1 MAGVGN
7 KLARIDVLIGGAD
20 QARKQVE
27 EMRKEWARLGKE
39 IQAAQKQMEATVDT
53 VDYDKNKA
61 AYTEAVKQQKQLQK
75 SIQETERNINTV
87 EKYLA
92 DVSGQTLRNLNNAR
106 TGLNQMLL
114 GVNPKNFETLQTLR
128 DYIKQIGDEIQRR
141 KGNLVEFS
149 DIMGNIGNVSDKS
162 LGMAKQR
169 LQELVA
175 STEKNSAELQNFRDQ
190 LSKIEEEERRRI
202 SQRAQST
209 LGSIQGGTFNA
220 TIGETKEAI
229 KLLEQYKQQLKISD
243 TQGIQQ
249 VDDAIKSLNE
259 RIKQASD
266 STMSLQDSLD
276 LAEKV
281 GKGTFD
287 GTIEDLDR
295 LKKTL
300 EDYKKKLKATDT
312 QGLKQIQ
319 DALQNIEK
327 QQKKVAR
334 ETVNI
339 DDTLKNLRTAPLED
353 LQKAAARLQS
363 ELSEAER
370 NTEEYVKA
378 SRKLRSVNAQIKE
391 VKRSWEEHDNQIVA
405 TMKRLTSYVLV
416 YAGFNEVVGR
426 MKQLLQANLELSDSM
441 ADIQKT
447 TGLTAEAV
455 ADLGTEI
462 DKMDTRTAQQ
472 QLYEL
477 AASAGQ
483 AGLSSREDILGFV
496 RAADQLTIALNE
508 LGNDGV
514 NTLLKISNLTGEGK
528 MLGTE
533 KALLAI
539 GSSINELS
547 AASVATAG
555 PITEIIS
562 RIGSIASVSKL
573 SMADMA
579 ALGATLDELGQEAEV
594 SGTALTTFITALQT
608 NTRSIAMATGLDD
621 KELERMMKAGK
632 TMEAIVMVL
641 EKLGSMGKEE
651 GMKALA
657 PILKEFGS
665 DGERLNRVLSS
676 LSQNT
681 DILRARVDLSR
692 EAYEEATSVTEE
704 AMVKQESAIG
714 ILNRLGNELKE
725 TFVNSGVVDGIK
737 NILLV
742 LDDFLQWLK
751 VSPQFVMAFTS
762 ALAGLTAAYIANTI
776 AVKANL
782 KELTISEAWVKTR
795 AAVIAFGKAL
805 LTAKT
810 YTELLTKSWKSFG
823 KVLSANW
830 ISLLAGALIAAGT
843 AIYQFATR
851 VSEAAKASADHAVA
865 LEKETM
871 RVDALFEGVKNLNTP
886 LKDRKKLIAEINAQ
900 YGDYLGFLISDTDS
914 TEKLAAAQER
924 VNAKIK
930 ERMALQLKEKMEERA
945 AEQYGGEMQDA
956 LTSITGGF
964 ERAKGISDARASEA
978 RRLVQNIV
986 DKNITLPI
994 NDILS
999 AVKQEL
1005 SKAFDTETGTYG
1017 SAAYF
1022 DIKSSLKD
1030 YINAQKD
1037 YRKAL
1042 DVTLDEVNKE
1052 VKESDDELIKA
1063 NNNLLN
1069 AITADWNELQKI
1081 KTDSLDE
1088 KQLDEHNMKLKKV
1101 AEEYIKIASEQLQ
1114 IVSGDQQKQLQEYV
1128 GFYENAISQIEK
1140 ISKQKE
1146 PNIWGYG
1153 KTIDDA
1159 SVDQLV
1165 VKYKQLFDERTTMR
1179 ADADYTTAYAKEF
1192 KNRSEAMDWYL
1203 QKLKEI
1209 EAQLNKMGYDTGGN
1223 FLKGKKRGRGEEK
1236 EMRDEMTAAL
1246 SALETYFVSRQVLI
1260 KESRSKEEITEQEMF
1275 RQLENTEF
1283 EHLNA
1288 RIKLRR
1294 SFLGDMD
1301 ALSKEELKTYGLDG
1315 KDLEKLSKSLMSK
1328 GQAMRDGVLLK
1339 LVEDE
1344 LKMREDLL
1352 KHQQAIRKILLDN
1365 DYTGQVDKEFM
1376 DAIDKLELLFGKQEE
1391 MTEEAGN
1398 RRMVILRSLASE
1410 SYLIDT
1416 EEFKKRIEA
1425 QSEFSQWRIGKT
1437 EEDYQALL
1445 LMLQKYNDDYE
1456 AAENRSIE
1464 RRKKIAEKKWEKSGQ
1479 EQDWQ
1484 NRTDTAQ
1491 ADVTFMENAKSLGIA
1506 SDSMVEDAKLNLYKL
1521 RIAASQAYLEQMQKE
1536 MQAEVDK
1543 AYQEKLLADELYN
1556 ITKGTDYE
1564 DPDAKQKALE
1574 ADAAYEAAKRAQMQM
1589 TLEAR
1594 QQLNEAMMELDEQE
1608 MEIQRRKME
1617 SLKGYTDAI
1626 VDFSEQMGEA
1636 AFGEVEDRQEAA
1648 KLLVKTAMKLTK
1660 DLIMQKVQELVM
1672 KKALGAQEVAQEAS
1686 TSGMVT
1692 AIHGTQAVTD
1702 LTVQGAKTTADIAAG
1717 TASGAA
1723 KTIGQLGWWGI
1734 PLIAVISAALSAL
1747 MGLAMGKLNKAK
1759 EEVASATGVS
1769 SSKGRVAAGML
1780 TYAKGDYP
1788 VLGNDGQIYNARY
1801 QKELKT
1807 GVYGGGA
1814 HFGIFS
1820 EKKPEM
1826 IVDGDTTQKLILN
1839 YPHIYDSILTIA
1851 RHGQLKQAAMP
1862 TFATGNYPSAAS
1874 GTGMQGQ
1881 AFMPDV
1887 MSNTQMQETLV
1898 QLSAAVSSLT
1908 DRLNKPISATMDPY
1922 QANKT
1927 LKKTD
1932 KFMNKRGLIP

>member
-1 MAGVGN
+1 MANLGT

-61 AYTEAVKQQKQLQK
+61 VYTEAVKQQKQLQK

-106 TGLNQMLL
+106 KGLNQMLL
-114 GVNPKNFETLQTLR
+114 GINPKNFETLQTVR

-141 KGNLVEFS
+141 KGNLIEFS

-169 LQELVA
+169 LQELIA
-175 STEKNSAELQNFRDQ
+175 TTEKNASEMQKYRDQ
-190 LSKIEEEERRRI
+190 LRQVEEEEQRRI
-202 SQRAQST
+202 SSKAGRVM
-209 LGSIQGGTFNA
+209 GNVQGGTFNA

-229 KLLEQYKQQLKISD
+229 KLLEQYKQQLKVSD
-243 TQGIQQ
+243 TQGIKD

-287 GTIEDLDR
+287 GTIEDLDK

-300 EDYKKKLKATDT
+300 EDYKKKLKATDS
-312 QGLKQIQ
+312 QGLKEIQ

-339 DDTLKNLRTAPLED
+339 DDTLSNLRTAPLED
-353 LQKAAARLQS
+353 LQKAAAKLQA

-370 NTEEYVKA
+370 NTEEYIIA
-378 SRKLRSVNAQIKE
+378 SRRLRSVNAEIKE
-391 VKRSWEEHDNQIVA
+391 VKKSWEEHDNQIVA

-426 MKQLLQANLELSDSM
+426 MKQLFQANLELSDSM

-455 ADLGTEI
+455 AELGTEI

-514 NTLLKISNLTGEGK
+514 NTLLKISNLTGDGK
-528 MLGTE
+528 LLGTE

-547 AASVATAG
+547 AASAATAG

-621 KELERMMKAGK
+621 KELERMMKAGD
-632 TMEAIVMVL
+632 TMDAIVMVL

-714 ILNRLGNELKE
+714 LLNRLGNELKE

-737 NILLV
+737 NILLA
-742 LDDFLQWLK
+742 LNEFLQWVK
-751 VSPQFVMAFTS
+751 SSPNFVLSLTS
-762 ALAGLTAAYIANTI
+762 ALSGLTAAYIANTM

-782 KELTISEAWVKTR
+782 KELTISEAWTKTR
-795 AAVIAFGKAL
+795 VAVIAFGKAL
-805 LTAKT
+805 LTTKT
-810 YTELLTKSWKSFG
+810 YTDLLTKSWNGLKKAISQ
-823 KVLSANW
+823 NW
-830 ISLLAGALIAAGT
+830 IALLAGALTAAGV
-843 AIYQFATR
+843 AVYQYATR
-851 VSEAAKASADHAVA
+851 VSEAAKASADHAAA
-865 LEKETM
+865 LEKEKL

-886 LKDRKKLIAEINAQ
+886 LKDRKKLISEINAQ

-930 ERMALQLKEKMEERA
+930 ERMALQLQEKMEERA

-964 ERAKGISDARASEA
+964 ERAEGISDARASEA

-994 NDILS
+994 NDILA

-1005 SKAFDTETGTYG
+1005 GKAFDTETGAYG

-1022 DIKSSLKD
+1022 DIQSSLKD

-1037 YRKAL
+1037 YKKAL

-1052 VKESDDELIKA
+1052 VEESNEDLIKA
-1063 NNNLLN
+1063 NNKLLN
-1069 AITADWNELQKI
+1069 TITADWNELQKI
-1081 KTDSLDE
+1081 KTDTLDE
-1088 KQLDEHNMKLKKV
+1088 KQIDEHNVKLKKV
-1101 AEEYIKIASEQLQ
+1101 AEEYIKVASEQLK

-1128 GFYENAISQIEK
+1128 GYYEDAISQIEK

-1165 VKYKQLFDERTTMR
+1165 AKYKQLFDERTTMR

-1192 KNRSEAMDWYL
+1192 KDRKEAMDWYL

-1209 EAQLNKMGYDTGGN
+1209 EAQLNKMGYDTSGN
-1223 FLKGKKRGRGEEK
+1223 FLKGKKGGGRGEDK
-1236 EMRDEMTAAL
+1236 LMREEIDSAM
-1246 SALETYFVSRQVLI
+1246 SALEAYF
-1260 KESRSKEEITEQEMF
+1260 
-1275 RQLENTEF
+1275 
-1283 EHLNA
+1283 
-1288 RIKLRR
+1288 LRR
-1294 SFLGDMD
+1294 
-1301 ALSKEELKTYGLDG
+1301 
-1315 KDLEKLSKSLMSK
+1315 
-1328 GQAMRDGVLLK
+1328 
-1339 LVEDE
+1339 
-1344 LKMREDLL
+1344 
-1352 KHQQAIRKILLDN
+1352 QQAIRQAYIDEQITTEEMNRQIDRTEEEHLLARVELRKRLL
-1365 DYTGQVDKEFM
+1365 GQESTFNKDLYGMSDK
-1376 DAIDKLELLFGKQEE
+1376 DLDKLAGFLKKLGDRETDGMQKKLEEDLLTMMNNIIKYRQEIEKELRKYNPFESLVYQFEE
-1391 MTEEAGN
+1391 SLDKLRLLSTDAEKMFRIGIGLDDNIGTEAVKERVNALVELSEDAYSINETQLREYLSNIDAVWAESMSPEQMSLMLKKLRDFYQDSKAAAEKYARDIRQMVEVQWQASGNDKMLEDMITSSSRYADMMRTAGSLGLTSSQSSILGTSAVDDAELETLRIKLEAAQKYYEQFYA
-1398 RRMVILRSLASE
+1398 RKDELIQQAIASGATEQQAEE
-1410 SYLIDT
+1410 SY
-1416 EEFKKRIEA
+1416 R
-1425 QSEFSQWRIGKT
+1425 
-1437 EEDYQALL
+1437 
-1445 LMLQKYNDDYE
+1445 
-1456 AAENRSIE
+1456 
-1464 RRKKIAEKKWEKSGQ
+1464 IAEKE
-1479 EQDWQ
+1479 
-1484 NRTDTAQ
+1484 
-1491 ADVTFMENAKSLGIA
+1491 
-1506 SDSMVEDAKLNLYKL
+1506 
-1521 RIAASQAYLEQMQKE
+1521 
-1536 MQAEVDK
+1536 
-1543 AYQEKLLADELYN
+1543 
-1556 ITKGTDYE
+1556 
-1564 DPDAKQKALE
+1564 ALE
-1574 ADAAYEAAKRAQMQM
+1574 ELTK
-1589 TLEAR
+1589 AR
-1594 QQLNEAMMELDEQE
+1594 DEQSAKE
-1608 MEIQRRKME
+1608 LEITNSKLE

-1636 AFGEVEDRQEAA
+1636 AFGEVEDRKEAA
-1648 KLLVKTAMKLTK
+1648 KMLLQTTMKLTK
-1660 DLIMQKVQELVM
+1660 DLIMQKIQELIT
-1672 KKALGAQEVAQEAS
+1672 KKALAAQEVAQEAA
-1686 TSGMVT
+1686 TSGAVT
-1692 AIHGTQAVTD
+1692 AIHGQQAVTD
-1702 LTVQGAKTTADIAAG
+1702 LTVQGAKTAGDISAG
-1717 TASGAA
+1717 IASGSA
-1723 KTIGQLGWWGI
+1723 KTVGQLGWWGI

-1769 SSKGRVAAGML
+1769 SSKGRVVAGML

-1807 GVYGGGA
+1807 GVYSGGA

-1862 TFATGNYPSAAS
+1862 TYATGNYPAQTS
-1874 GTGMQGQ
+1874 GMNLQGQ
-1881 AFMPDV
+1881 AVMTDM
-1887 MSNTQMQETLV
+1887 MSNAQMQDTLI

-1908 DRLNKPISATMDPY
+1908 ERLNKPISATMDPY

-1932 KFMNKRGLIP
+1932 KFMNKRGLI

>member
-1 MAGVGN
+1 MASIGN

-61 AYTEAVKQQKQLQK
+61 VYTEAVKQQKQLQK

-87 EKYLA
+87 QKYLA

-106 TGLNQMLL
+106 KGLNQMLL
-114 GVNPKNFETLQTLR
+114 GINPKNFETLQTVR

-141 KGNLVEFS
+141 KGNLIEFS

-162 LGMAKQR
+162 LGMVKQR

-190 LSKIEEEERRRI
+190 LSKIEEEERRRVA
-202 SQRAQST
+202 QRAQST
-209 LGSIQGGTFNA
+209 LGKVQGGTFNA

-229 KLLEQYKQQLKISD
+229 KLLEQYKQQLKVSD
-243 TQGIQQ
+243 TQGIKD

-287 GTIEDLDR
+287 GTIEDLDK

-300 EDYKKKLKATDT
+300 EDYKKKLKATDS
-312 QGLKQIQ
+312 QGLKEIQ
-319 DALQNIEK
+319 DALQDIEK

-339 DDTLKNLRTAPLED
+339 DDTLRNLRTAPLED
-353 LQKAAARLQS
+353 LQKAAAKLQA

-370 NTEEYVKA
+370 NTEEYIIA
-378 SRKLRSVNAQIKE
+378 SRRLRSVNAEIKD
-391 VKRSWEEHDNQIVA
+391 VKKSWEEHDNQIVA

-426 MKQLLQANLELSDSM
+426 MKQLFQANLELSDSM

-455 ADLGTEI
+455 AELGTEI
-462 DKMDTRTAQQ
+462 DKMDTRTVQQ

-514 NTLLKISNLTGEGK
+514 NTLLKISNLTGDGK
-528 MLGTE
+528 LLGTE

-547 AASVATAG
+547 AASAATAG

-621 KELERMMKAGK
+621 KELERMMKAGD
-632 TMEAIVMVL
+632 TMDAIVMVL

-725 TFVNSGVVDGIK
+725 TFVNSGAVDGIK
-737 NILLV
+737 SLLLV
-742 LDDFLQWLK
+742 LNDFLQWLK
-751 VSPQFVMAFTS
+751 VSPNFVIFFTTAIS
-762 ALAGLTAAYIANTI
+762 GLTAAYIANTI

-782 KELTISEAWVKTR
+782 KELKATEAWVRTK
-795 AAVIAFGKAL
+795 AAILAFGKAL
-805 LTAKT
+805 ITAKT
-810 YTELLTKSWKSFG
+810 YTDLLTKSWVALK
-823 KVLSANW
+823 KAVSANW
-830 ISLLAGALIAAGT
+830 IALAAGALVAAGV
-843 AIYQFATR
+843 AAYKFYTR
-851 VSEAAKASADHAVA
+851 VSEAAKASADHAAA
-865 LEKETM
+865 LEKEKL

-886 LKDRKKLIAEINAQ
+886 LKDRKKLISEINAQ
-900 YGDYLGFLISDTDS
+900 YGDYLGFLISDADS

-964 ERAKGISDARASEA
+964 ERAEGISDARASEA

-994 NDILS
+994 NDILA

-1005 SKAFDTETGTYG
+1005 GKTFDTETGAYG

-1022 DIKSSLKD
+1022 DIQSSLKD

-1037 YRKAL
+1037 YKKAL

-1052 VKESDDELIKA
+1052 VEESNQDLIKA
-1063 NNNLLN
+1063 NNKLLN
-1069 AITADWNELQKI
+1069 TITADWNELQKI

-1088 KQLDEHNMKLKKV
+1088 KQLDEHNTKLKKV
-1101 AEEYIKIASEQLQ
+1101 AEEYIKVASEQLK

-1128 GFYENAISQIEK
+1128 GYYEDAISQIEK

-1165 VKYKQLFDERTTMR
+1165 AKYKQLFDERTTMR

-1192 KNRSEAMDWYL
+1192 KDRKEAMDWYL

-1209 EAQLNKMGYDTGGN
+1209 EAQLNKMGYDKNGN
-1223 FLKGKKRGRGEEK
+1223 LLKGKKGGGRGEEK
-1236 EMRDEMTAAL
+1236 EMREEIDSVM
-1246 SALETYFVSRQVLI
+1246 SALEAYF
-1260 KESRSKEEITEQEMF
+1260 
-1275 RQLENTEF
+1275 
-1283 EHLNA
+1283 
-1288 RIKLRR
+1288 LRR
-1294 SFLGDMD
+1294 
-1301 ALSKEELKTYGLDG
+1301 
-1315 KDLEKLSKSLMSK
+1315 
-1328 GQAMRDGVLLK
+1328 
-1339 LVEDE
+1339 
-1344 LKMREDLL
+1344 
-1352 KHQQAIRKILLDN
+1352 QQAIRQAYIDEQITTEEMNRQIDQTEEEHLLARVELRKRLL
-1365 DYTGQVDKEFM
+1365 GQESTFNKDLYDMSDK
-1376 DAIDKLELLFGKQEE
+1376 DLDKLAGFLKKLGDRETDGMQKKLEEDLLTMMNNIIKYRQEIEKELRKYNPFESLVYQFEESLDKLRLLSTDAEKIFRTGIGLDGNIGTEAVKERVNALVELSEDAYNINETQLREYLSNIDAVWAESMSPEQMSLMLKKLRDFYQDSKAAAEKYAKDIRQMVEVQWQTSGKDKAWDDSIQNADDRAELMNAAGRLGLTSTE
-1391 MTEEAGN
+1391 SSFLGTSETDNAELEALRVRLEAAAEYYAQFESRKKEIIAQAIASGATQTQAEEAF
-1398 RRMVILRSLASE
+1398 LLA
-1410 SYLIDT
+1410 
-1416 EEFKKRIEA
+1416 
-1425 QSEFSQWRIGKT
+1425 
-1437 EEDYQALL
+1437 
-1445 LMLQKYNDDYE
+1445 
-1456 AAENRSIE
+1456 
-1464 RRKKIAEKKWEKSGQ
+1464 
-1479 EQDWQ
+1479 
-1484 NRTDTAQ
+1484 
-1491 ADVTFMENAKSLGIA
+1491 
-1506 SDSMVEDAKLNLYKL
+1506 
-1521 RIAASQAYLEQMQKE
+1521 QKE
-1536 MQAEVDK
+1536 AHDEYLSAREKQSAKELEITESK
-1543 AYQEKLLADELYN
+1543 YQS
-1556 ITKGTDYE
+1556 I
-1564 DPDAKQKALE
+1564 
-1574 ADAAYEAAKRAQMQM
+1574 
-1589 TLEAR
+1589 
-1594 QQLNEAMMELDEQE
+1594 
-1608 MEIQRRKME
+1608 
-1617 SLKGYTDAI
+1617 KGYTDAI
-1626 VDFSEQMGEA
+1626 VDFAGQMGEA
-1636 AFGEVEDRQEAA
+1636 AFGEVEDRKEAA
-1648 KLLVKTAMKLTK
+1648 KMLLQTTMKLTK
-1660 DLIMQKVQELVM
+1660 DLIMQRLQELIT
-1672 KKALGAQEVAQEAS
+1672 KKALGTQEVAQEAATSS
-1686 TSGMVT
+1686 TIR
-1692 AIHGTQAVTD
+1692 AIKGQDAITD
-1702 LTVQGAKTTADIAAG
+1702 LSVEGSTTVAKG
-1717 TASGAA
+1717 ASGLAKGAA
-1723 KTIGQLGWWGI
+1723 EIIGKLGPWGI

-1862 TFATGNYPSAAS
+1862 TYATGNYPAQSS
-1874 GTGMQGQ
+1874 GMNLQGQ
-1881 AFMPDV
+1881 AVMTDM
-1887 MSNTQMQETLV
+1887 MSNAQMQDTLI

-1908 DRLNKPISATMDPY
+1908 ERLNKPISATMDPY

-1932 KFMNKRGLIP
+1932 KFMNKRGLI